1 MTGGSPVSPCDF
13 RQLIIKTKN
22 SLSFAL
28 IRAGEDAVS
37 GIIMRRLT
45 SMTRRAIFILSIFF
59 CESLQAA
66 SPERSVSPSHQFIIY
81 GGDATLRGAVSK
93 LAEQTKAN
101 LLALLGQRDRWK
113 TAIVINLQPEQANLP
128 EIPPTELRLSQ
139 TGSGMK
145 LQLDLTIAQNLD
157 ASLMERELLR
167 AILLEMIYR
176 KESDIPPGVAFVEP
190 PDWLLDGVLALTP
203 GRDRAPL
210 VEALSVSQKKMSLEE
225 FLRQRP
231 RLLDSA
237 GRMLYRA
244 CSFALVQLLVDGSE
258 GRARLA
264 RYIDSLPN
272 PSNDP
277 VSDLK
282 ARFPLLAQ
290 NAEKIWQSALTQ
302 TSSAQ
307 NYQVLTFIES
317 ERRLDELL
325 RVTIPNTEKSLDLNG
340 LAGRKASAA
349 EKVVLNELAGA
360 LLLFIPQANP
370 VLRPVAREYQQM
382 AALLARGK
390 RRGIAK
396 RLARLQNTREQL
408 TARMSDVDDYMNW
421 FEATQLPARSG
432 VFADYLRAASE
443 PQATGPRRRDPI
455 SVYLDTL
462 EDQFGD

>member
-1 MTGGSPVSPCDF
+1 MPP
-13 RQLIIKTKN
+13 
-22 SLSFAL
+22 FA
-28 IRAGEDAVS
+28 
-37 GIIMRRLT
+37 
-45 SMTRRAIFILSIFF
+45 SMVRPAIFILSILL
-59 CESLQAA
+59 CQSLQAEL
-66 SPERSVSPSHQFIIY
+66 PGRSVSPSHQFIIY

-101 LLALLGQRDRWK
+101 LLALLRQPDQWN

-128 EIPPTELRLSQ
+128 EIPLAELRFSQ

-145 LQLDLTIAQNLD
+145 LQLDLTIAQDLD

-167 AILLEMIYR
+167 AILLEIIYR
-176 KESDIPPGVAFVEP
+176 KKSDIAPGVAFVEP

-210 VEALSVSQKKMSLEE
+210 VEALSVSQKTMSLEE

-231 RLLDSA
+231 ELLDSA
-237 GRMLYRA
+237 GRLLYRA
-244 CSFALVQLLVDGSE
+244 CSFALVQLLVDGTE
-258 GRARLA
+258 GRTRLA
-264 RYIDSLPN
+264 RYVDSLPN
-272 PSNDP
+272 ASNDP

-282 ARFPLLAQ
+282 AQFPLLSG
-290 NAEKIWQSALTQ
+290 NAEKTWQSALTQ
-302 TSSAQ
+302 TSGAQ
-307 NYQVLTFIES
+307 NYQLLTFIES

-325 RVTIPNTEKSLDLNG
+325 RVKIPNTEKSLDLSE

-349 EKVVLNELAGA
+349 EKVALDQLART
-360 LLLFIPQANP
+360 LLSFIGQANP
-370 VLRPVAREYQQM
+370 VLRPVAREYHQM

-396 RLARLQNTREQL
+396 RLTRLQTTREQL

-432 VFADYLRAASE
+432 VFADYLRAASQ
-443 PQATGPRRRDPI
+443 PQRAGPRRRDPI

-462 EDQFGD
+462 EDQFRD

>member
-1 MTGGSPVSPCDF
+1 
-13 RQLIIKTKN
+13 
-22 SLSFAL
+22 L
-28 IRAGEDAVS
+28 IRTRKDAVV
-37 GIIMRRLT
+37 GIIMPQLT
-45 SMTRRAIFILSIFF
+45 SMIRHMIFILSVLL
-59 CESLQAA
+59 CQSLQAA
-66 SPERSVSPSHQFIIY
+66 SPERSVSPSHQFIVY

-128 EIPPTELRLSQ
+128 EIPPAELRLSQ

-176 KESDIPPGVAFVEP
+176 KKSDIAPGVAFVEP

-210 VEALSVSQKKMSLEE
+210 VEALSVSQKTMSLEE

-231 RLLDSA
+231 ELLDSA
-237 GRMLYRA
+237 GRTLYRA
-244 CSFALVQLLVDGSE
+244 CSFALVQLLVDGIE
-258 GRARLA
+258 GRNRLT
-264 RYIDSLPN
+264 RYIDRLSN
-272 PSNDP
+272 ASNDP
-277 VSDLK
+277 VADLK
-282 ARFPLLAQ
+282 AQFPLLAG
-290 NAEKIWQSALTQ
+290 NAEKTWQSGLTQ
-302 TSSAQ
+302 TSGTQ
-307 NYQVLTFIES
+307 NYRLLTFVES
-317 ERRLDELL
+317 ERQLDDLL
-325 RVTIPNTEKSLDLNG
+325 RVKIPNTEKSLDLSE
-340 LAGRKASAA
+340 LARRRASPA
-349 EKVVLNELAGA
+349 EKAALNQLGRA
-360 LLLFIPQANP
+360 LLLFVSQANP
-370 VLRPVAREYQQM
+370 ILRPVAREYQQM
-382 AALLARGK
+382 AALLVRGK

-396 RLARLQNTREQL
+396 RLTRLQTTREQL

-432 VFADYLRAASE
+432 VFADYLRAASQ
-443 PQATGPRRRDPI
+443 PQATGSRRRDPI

>member
-1 MTGGSPVSPCDF
+1 MNRG
-13 RQLIIKTKN
+13 
-22 SLSFAL
+22 
-28 IRAGEDAVS
+28 
-37 GIIMRRLT
+37 
-45 SMTRRAIFILSIFF
+45 AILILSIFL
-59 CESLQAA
+59 CHTLRSE

-81 GGDATLRGAVSK
+81 GADKTLRGAVSE

-128 EIPPTELRLSQ
+128 EIPPAELRLSQ

-167 AILLEMIYR
+167 AILLEMMYR
-176 KESDIPPGVAFVEP
+176 KDSEISPGVELVEP

-210 VEALSVSQKKMSLEE
+210 VDALSVSQKTMSLEK

-231 RLLDSA
+231 ELLDSV
-237 GRMLYRA
+237 GRTLYRA
-244 CSFALVQLLVDGSE
+244 CSFALVQFLADGTD
-258 GRARLA
+258 GRTRLA
-264 RYIDSLPN
+264 RYIDNLSN
-272 PSNDP
+272 ASNDP
-277 VSDLK
+277 VADLK
-282 ARFPLLAQ
+282 AQFPALAG
-290 NAEKIWQSALTQ
+290 NTGETWQSVLTQ
-302 TSSAQ
+302 TSGAQ
-307 NYQVLTFIES
+307 DFQLLTFRES
-317 ERRLDELL
+317 ERRLDDLL
-325 RVTIPNTEKSLDLNG
+325 RVKVPNTEKSLDLSG

-349 EKVVLNELAGA
+349 EKIALNEMART
-360 LLLFIPQANP
+360 LLLFIGQANP
-370 VLRPVAREYQQM
+370 VVRPIAREYQQI

-396 RLARLQNTREQL
+396 RLARLQTTREQL

-432 VFADYLRAASE
+432 TFGDYLKAASQ
-443 PQATGPRRRDPI
+443 PQTTGPRRRDPF

-462 EDQFGD
+462 DDQLGD

>member
-1 MTGGSPVSPCDF
+1 
-13 RQLIIKTKN
+13 
-22 SLSFAL
+22 
-28 IRAGEDAVS
+28 
-37 GIIMRRLT
+37 
-45 SMTRRAIFILSIFF
+45 
-59 CESLQAA
+59 
-66 SPERSVSPSHQFIIY
+66 
-81 GGDATLRGAVSK
+81 
-93 LAEQTKAN
+93 
-101 LLALLGQRDRWK
+101 
-113 TAIVINLQPEQANLP
+113 
-128 EIPPTELRLSQ
+128 
-139 TGSGMK
+139 
-145 LQLDLTIAQNLD
+145 
-157 ASLMERELLR
+157 
-167 AILLEMIYR
+167 LEMIYR

-231 RLLDSA
+231 GLLDSA

-282 ARFPLLAQ
+282 ARFPLLAH

-325 RVTIPNTEKSLDLNG
+325 RVTIPKTEKSLDLNG

-408 TARMSDVDDYMNW
+408 TARMSDVDDYLNW

>member
-1 MTGGSPVSPCDF
+1 MP
-13 RQLIIKTKN
+13 QLI
-22 SLSFAL
+22 SM
-28 IRAGEDAVS
+28 IRH
-37 GIIMRRLT
+37 
-45 SMTRRAIFILSIFF
+45 AILILSILL
-59 CESLQAA
+59 CQWLQAA

-81 GGDATLRGAVSK
+81 GGDATLRAAVSK

-128 EIPPTELRLSQ
+128 EIPPAELRLSQ

-190 PDWLLDGVLALTP
+190 PDWLLDGALALTP
-203 GRDRAPL
+203 GRDRTPL

-231 RLLDSA
+231 KLLDSA

-244 CSFALVQLLVDGSE
+244 CAFALVQLLADGSE
-258 GRARLA
+258 GRTRLV
-264 RYIDSLPN
+264 RYIDSLPDA
-272 PSNDP
+272 SNDP
-277 VSDLK
+277 VADLK
-282 ARFPLLAQ
+282 ARFPLLARD
-290 NAEKIWQSALTQ
+290 AEKIWQSALTQ

-307 NYQVLTFIES
+307 NYQLLTFIES

-325 RVTIPNTEKSLDLNG
+325 RVKIPNSEKSLDLSG
-340 LAGRKASAA
+340 LARKKAAAA
-349 EKVVLNELAGA
+349 EKEALTQLGRS
-360 LLLFIPQANP
+360 LLLFVSQANP
-370 VLRPVAREYQQM
+370 VLRPVAREYQQI

-396 RLARLQNTREQL
+396 RLTRLQNTREQL
-408 TARMSDVDDYMNW
+408 TARMTEVDDYMNW

-432 VFADYLRAASE
+432 AFSDYLRAASQ
-443 PQATGPRRRDPI
+443 PQATSPRRRDPI
-455 SVYLDTL
+455 SAYLDTL
-462 EDQFGD
+462 EDQFGE

>member
-1 MTGGSPVSPCDF
+1 
-13 RQLIIKTKN
+13 
-22 SLSFAL
+22 L
-28 IRAGEDAVS
+28 IRTRKDTVV
-37 GIIMRRLT
+37 GIIMPQLT
-45 SMTRRAIFILSIFF
+45 SMIRHVIFIVSVLL
-59 CESLQAA
+59 CQSLQAA
-66 SPERSVSPSHQFIIY
+66 SPERSVSPSHQFIVY

-101 LLALLGQRDRWK
+101 LLALLGQRDGWK

-128 EIPPTELRLSQ
+128 EIPPAELRLSQ

-145 LQLDLTIAQNLD
+145 LQLDLTIAQNLH

-176 KESDIPPGVAFVEP
+176 KESDIAPGAAFVEP

-203 GRDRAPL
+203 GRDRGPL
-210 VEALSVSQKKMSLEE
+210 VEALSVSQKTMSLEE

-231 RLLDSA
+231 ELLDSA

-244 CSFALVQLLVDGSE
+244 CSFALVQLLVDSSG

-264 RYIDSLPN
+264 RYIDRLSN
-272 PSNDP
+272 ASNDP
-277 VSDLK
+277 VADLK
-282 ARFPLLAQ
+282 AQFPLLAG
-290 NAEKIWQSALTQ
+290 NAEKTWQSGLTQ
-302 TSSAQ
+302 TSGTQ
-307 NYQVLTFIES
+307 NYRLLTFVES
-317 ERRLDELL
+317 ERQLDDLL
-325 RVTIPNTEKSLDLNG
+325 RVKIPNTEKSLDL
-340 LAGRKASAA
+340 S
-349 EKVVLNELAGA
+349 ELARRRASPEEKAALNQLGRA
-360 LLLFIPQANP
+360 LLLFVSQANP
-370 VLRPVAREYQQM
+370 ILRPVAREYQQM

-396 RLARLQNTREQL
+396 RLTRLQTTREQL

-432 VFADYLRAASE
+432 VFADYLRAASQ
-443 PQATGPRRRDPI
+443 PQATGSRRRDPI

>member
-1 MTGGSPVSPCDF
+1 MP
-13 RQLIIKTKN
+13 Q
-22 SLSFAL
+22 
-28 IRAGEDAVS
+28 
-37 GIIMRRLT
+37 LT
-45 SMTRRAIFILSIFF
+45 SMIRHAILILSMLL
-59 CESLQAA
+59 CQSLQAG

-113 TAIVINLQPEQANLP
+113 TAVVINLQPEQANLP
-128 EIPPTELRLSQ
+128 EIPPAELRLSQ

-176 KESDIPPGVAFVEP
+176 KESDIPPGVTFVEP

-203 GRDRAPL
+203 GRDRGPL
-210 VEALSVSQKKMSLEE
+210 VEALAVSQKTMSLEE

-231 RLLDSA
+231 ELLDSA
-237 GRMLYRA
+237 GRTLYRA
-244 CSFALVQLLVDGSE
+244 YSLALLQLLVDGIE

-264 RYIDSLPN
+264 RYIDGLPDA
-272 PSNDP
+272 STDP
-277 VSDLK
+277 VADLK
-282 ARFPLLAQ
+282 TKFPVLAG
-290 NAEKIWQSALTQ
+290 NAEKTWQSALTQ

-307 NYQVLTFIES
+307 NYQLLTFIES
-317 ERRLDELL
+317 DRRLDELL
-325 RVTIPNTEKSLDLNG
+325 RVKLPNNDKSLDLNE
-340 LAGRKASAA
+340 LARRKASAP
-349 EKVVLNELAGA
+349 EKAALNQFGRS
-360 LLLFIPQANP
+360 LLLFVSQANP
-370 VLRPVAREYQQM
+370 VLRPIAREYQQI

-396 RLARLQNTREQL
+396 RLTRLQNTREQL

-432 VFADYLRAASE
+432 VFSDYLRAASQ
-443 PQATGPRRRDPI
+443 PPATSPRRRDPI

>member
-1 MTGGSPVSPCDF
+1 MP
-13 RQLIIKTKN
+13 Q
-22 SLSFAL
+22 
-28 IRAGEDAVS
+28 
-37 GIIMRRLT
+37 LT
-45 SMTRRAIFILSIFF
+45 SMTRHAIFILSIFL
-59 CESLQAA
+59 CQSLQAA
-66 SPERSVSPSHQFIIY
+66 LPECSVSPSHQFIIY

-101 LLALLGQRDRWK
+101 LLALLRQRDRWK

-128 EIPPTELRLSQ
+128 EIPPAELRLSQ

-167 AILLEMIYR
+167 AILLEMVYR
-176 KESDIPPGVAFVEP
+176 KESDIAPGVAFVEP

-203 GRDRAPL
+203 GRDRAAL

-231 RLLDSA
+231 ELLDSP
-237 GRMLYRA
+237 GRTLYRA
-244 CSFALVQLLVDGSE
+244 CSFALVQLLTDEIE
-258 GRARLA
+258 GRARLV

-272 PSNDP
+272 ASNDP
-277 VSDLK
+277 VADLK
-282 ARFPLLAQ
+282 AQFPLLAG
-290 NAEKIWQSALTQ
+290 NAEKTWQSALTQ

-307 NYQVLTFIES
+307 NYQLLTFIES
-317 ERRLDELL
+317 ERQLDELL
-325 RVTIPNTEKSLDLNG
+325 RVKIPNTEKFLGLG
-340 LAGRKASAA
+340 ALAGRKASAPEQIA
-349 EKVVLNELAGA
+349 LNQLARA
-360 LLLFIPQANP
+360 LLLFISQANP
-370 VLRPVAREYQQM
+370 VMRPIAREYQQI

-396 RLARLQNTREQL
+396 RLTRLQNTREQL

-432 VFADYLRAASE
+432 VFADYLRAASQ
-443 PQATGPRRRDPI
+443 PQPTGPRRRDPI

>member
-1 MTGGSPVSPCDF
+1 MY
-13 RQLIIKTKN
+13 IN
-22 SLSFAL
+22 SESFAL
-28 IRAGEDAVS
+28 IRTGKDAVA
-37 GIIMRRLT
+37 GIIMPQLI
-45 SMTRRAIFILSIFF
+45 SMTRHAILILSILL
-59 CESLQAA
+59 CQSLQAA
-66 SPERSVSPSHQFIIY
+66 LPGRSVSPSHQFIIY

-93 LAEQTKAN
+93 LAEQTKGN

-128 EIPPTELRLSQ
+128 EIPPAELRLSQ

-231 RLLDSA
+231 ELLDSA
-237 GRMLYRA
+237 GSMLYRA
-244 CSFALVQLLVDGSE
+244 CSFALVQSLVDEIG

-272 PSNDP
+272 ASNDP
-277 VSDLK
+277 VADLK
-282 ARFPLLAQ
+282 AQFPLLAG
-290 NAEKIWQSALTQ
+290 NAEKTWQSALTRA
-302 TSSAQ
+302 SSAQ
-307 NYQVLTFIES
+307 NYQLLTFIES

-325 RVTIPNTEKSLDLNG
+325 RAKIPNTEKSLDLSD
-340 LAGRKASAA
+340 LARRKASAA
-349 EKVVLNELAGA
+349 EKAALNQLDQA
-360 LLLFIPQANP
+360 LFLFISQANP

-396 RLARLQNTREQL
+396 RLTRLQNTREQL

-432 VFADYLRAASE
+432 VFADYLRAASQ
-443 PQATGPRRRDPI
+443 PQAIGPRRRDPI